1 MKRICEVMDGI
12 RGTPVCPE
20 TGEIN
25 LYYIIKKHIEDGIFQ
40 GKRKKRELHY
50 GSEQGRVRR
59 LQFPIEQ

>member
-25 LYYIIKKHIEDGIFQ
+25 LYYIIQKHMEDENEVKIFKQ
-40 GKRKKRELHY
+40 RMHH
-50 GSEQGRVRR
+50 GSSRR
-59 LQFPIEQ
+59 NRWCRIPDNR